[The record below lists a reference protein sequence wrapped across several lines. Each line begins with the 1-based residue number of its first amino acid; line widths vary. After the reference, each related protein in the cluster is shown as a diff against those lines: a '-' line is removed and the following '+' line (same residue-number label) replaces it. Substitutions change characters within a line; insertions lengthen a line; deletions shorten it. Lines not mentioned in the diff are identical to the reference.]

1 MILVDNG
8 DANGDTPPNILRTS
22 NPIWYN
28 ANNCTPLEAL
38 VSYWIDSF
46 WCLQLWNHQEIR
58 LKEDVADLRRL
69 IQEIWRNTSDRYW
82 SVDQRF
88 QPSSWGLGDFD
99 TSSAINETEWGAPT
113 TFWQSLPGPSSPA
126 VGRSWNHLKMVVD
139 LRYQDTPRLHGLIWT
154 YIGIY
159 RIIAQDSTLNW
170 MVYEIINDYHFLL
183 SECSFAGA
191 SKNTQM
197 VQRGSL
203 APRRM
208 SGTFANICAMSSLG
222 MPSIY
227 IYI

>member
-1 MILVDNG
+1 MRRTVIEVWIRDFSPVVG
-8 DANGDTPPNILRTS
+8 DLGTLT
-22 NPIWYN
+22 
-28 ANNCTPLEAL
+28 
-38 VSYWIDSF
+38 
-46 WCLQLWNHQEIR
+46 LQAR
-58 LKEDVADLRRL
+58 STK
-69 IQEIWRNTSDRYW
+69 RN
-82 SVDQRF
+82 
-88 QPSSWGLGDFD
+88 
-99 TSSAINETEWGAPT
+99 GAPQRR
-113 TFWQSLPGPSSPA
+113 FGKACQGLLLKSPA

-139 LRYQDTPRLHGLIWT
+139 LRCQDTPRLHGLIWT

-227 IYI
+227 IYRYLHWYVHCYTGPYSIFKYQFFTCLEESDPTDRKWSQPGAYPTGTLNSSDQNTLVVIP

>member
-1 MILVDNG
+1 MYVPELSPTSMFLSVVRCFSPVVG
-8 DANGDTPPNILRTS
+8 D
-22 NPIWYN
+22 
-28 ANNCTPLEAL
+28 LETL
-38 VSYWIDSF
+38 T
-46 WCLQLWNHQEIR
+46 LQAR
-58 LKEDVADLRRL
+58 STK
-69 IQEIWRNTSDRYW
+69 RN
-82 SVDQRF
+82 
-88 QPSSWGLGDFD
+88 
-99 TSSAINETEWGAPT
+99 GAPQRR
-113 TFWQSLPGPSSPA
+113 FGKACQGLLLKSPA

-227 IYI
+227 IDICTGMCTVTPDPTPYSNTNFSRVWKNQIPRIASDRNLALIPHVHSAAVTKTRRLSFHRKSW